1 MEKATR
7 KSAAIPVTL
16 FLLAIAS
23 SASTLFAQPT
33 QEEVFQSINSNVRS
47 TVDLSKAVPYLVA
60 AAAVV
65 ALLVWIAHRRQQQ
78 ATPKKLNHA
87 GKLVRE
93 IAKKAGLRSPE
104 TKALKILAEEQQVS
118 SPLVLLLCPSLL
130 GKAIRTQNP
139 RVDREI
145 MLEVVRRLRSGEVPP
160 QNPSLHNP
168 QSGS

>member
-1 MEKATR
+1 M
-7 KSAAIPVTL
+7 AALPHKISRIPIAL
-16 FLLAIAS
+16 FFLAIGV
-23 SASTLFAQPT
+23 SAPVLLAQPT

-47 TVDLSKAVPYLVA
+47 TVDITKAIPWLVA
-60 AAAVV
+60 ALAIIG
-65 ALLVWIAHRRQQQ
+65 LLVWISHYRQQQ

-87 GKLVRE
+87 GKLIRE
-93 IAKKAGLRSPE
+93 VARKVGLRSPE

-160 QNPSLHNP
+160 QNPP
-168 QSGS
+168 AAGS